1 MCQLLGMNC
10 NTPTDI
16 VFSFEGFRRRGG
28 VTDIHVDGF
37 GIAFF
42 EGKGVRIYQD
52 DGPCASSPVADLVR
66 AYQIKSKNVLSHIRK
81 ASQGQVS
88 LANTHP
94 FTRELWGEY
103 WLFAHNGHLN
113 DPDELFVESR
123 GQYYRPVGTTDSEQA
138 FCFILEHLRQKFKEK
153 PSKEALF
160 NEVQKLTAK
169 IRIAGIFNFI
179 LTNGEWM
186 MAHASTLLHY
196 IVRKAPFGEA
206 KLLDDDVS
214 INFAAVTTP
223 EDRVAVIATLPLTSN
238 ESWAQF
244 AVNEL
249 LMFEDGMIIYQDCPN
264 PADVMS
270 VKDALALAA
279 SVGAAA
285 SSVV

>member
-249 LMFEDGMIIYQDCPN
+249 LMFEDGAIIHQDCPN
-264 PADVMS
+264 PANVMS